1 MPAGEVAA
9 DCLCGDCIR
18 WLFECSRYSIRS
30 TGLLFYGVAD
40 RVRMSDLVIR
50 KCHFVLLFAF
60 FFLIGWLLLFKV
72 ICKFVADDKHAA
84 YPTVG

>member
-18 WLFECSRYSIRS
+18 WLFECSRYSIRI

-40 RVRMSDLVIR
+40 RVRMSDFSDKKMPFCIIV
-50 KCHFVLLFAF
+50 CVFF
-60 FFLIGWLLLFKV
+60 FFLDR
-72 ICKFVADDKHAA
+72 VA
-84 YPTVG
+84 VVV